1 MYAEISSGFRMEP
14 EVEPGV
20 LVSKAEPKV
29 EPGAELLAVGAGIG
43 RETYHGINF
52 LIIINHYAY
61 IKNLEPTQIFF
72 RPNLLKGSLA
82 NWI

>member
-43 RETYHGINF
+43 RETYHGMNSSLS
-52 LIIINHYAY
+52 LIIMHV
-61 IKNLEPTQIFF
+61 
-72 RPNLLKGSLA
+72 LK
-82 NWI
+82 I

>member
-43 RETYHGINF
+43 RETYHGMNF
-52 LIIINHYAY
+52 LIIV
-61 IKNLEPTQIFF
+61 KNLEPIQIFC

>member
-29 EPGAELLAVGAGIG
+29 KPGAELLAVGAGIG
-43 RETYHGINF
+43 RETYHGMNF
-52 LIIINHYAY
+52 LIIV
-61 IKNLEPTQIFF
+61 KNLEPIQIFC

>member
-20 LVSKAEPKV
+20 LVSKAELKV
-29 EPGAELLAVGAGIG
+29 EPGAELLAVGAEIG
-43 RETYHGINF
+43 RETYHH
-52 LIIINHYAY
+52 HYAY

>member
-20 LVSKAEPKV
+20 LVSKAEPNV

-43 RETYHGINF
+43 RETYHGMNF
-52 LIIINHYAY
+52 LIIV
-61 IKNLEPTQIFF
+61 KNLEPIQIFC

>member
-14 EVEPGV
+14 EVEPRV

-43 RETYHGINF
+43 
-52 LIIINHYAY
+52 
-61 IKNLEPTQIFF
+61 IKNLEPTKIFC
-72 RPNLLKGSLA
+72 RPNLLKGSLV
-82 NWI
+82 NCISKVPIF

>member
-1 MYAEISSGFRMEP
+1 MEP

-20 LVSKAEPKV
+20 LVSKAELKV

-43 RETYHGINF
+43 RETYHGMNF
-52 LIIINHYAY
+52 LIIV
-61 IKNLEPTQIFF
+61 KNLEPIQIFC

>member
-1 MYAEISSGFRMEP
+1 MEP

-20 LVSKAEPKV
+20 LVSKAELKV

-43 RETYHGINF
+43 RETYHGMF
-52 LIIINHYAY
+52 PHHHYAC
-61 IKNLEPTQIFF
+61 IKNLEPTQIFC

>member
-1 MYAEISSGFRMEP
+1 MEP

-20 LVSKAEPKV
+20 LVSKAELKV
-29 EPGAELLAVGAGIG
+29 ELLAVGAEIG
-43 RETYHGINF
+43 RETYHH
-52 LIIINHYAY
+52 HYAY

>member
-1 MYAEISSGFRMEP
+1 MEP

-43 RETYHGINF
+43 RETYHGMNF
-52 LIIINHYAY
+52 LIIV
-61 IKNLEPTQIFF
+61 KNLEPIQIFC

>member
-1 MYAEISSGFRMEP
+1 MLKFHQ
-14 EVEPGV
+14 VEPGV
-20 LVSKAEPKV
+20 LVSKTEPKV

-43 RETYHGINF
+43 RETYHGMNF
-52 LIIINHYAY
+52 LIIV
-61 IKNLEPTQIFF
+61 KNLEPIQIFC

>member
-20 LVSKAEPKV
+20 LVSKAELKV

-43 RETYHGINF
+43 RETYHGMNF
-52 LIIINHYAY
+52 LIIV
-61 IKNLEPTQIFF
+61 KNLEPIQIFC

>member
-1 MYAEISSGFRMEP
+1 MEP

-20 LVSKAEPKV
+20 LVSKAELKV
-29 EPGAELLAVGAGIG
+29 EPGAELLAVGAEIG
-43 RETYHGINF
+43 RETYH
-52 LIIINHYAY
+52 NHYAY

>member
-1 MYAEISSGFRMEP
+1 MEP

-29 EPGAELLAVGAGIG
+29 DPGAGIG
-43 RETYHGINF
+43 RETYHGMNF
-52 LIIINHYAY
+52 LIIINHYACV
-61 IKNLEPTQIFF
+61 KNLEPIQIFC

>member
-14 EVEPGV
+14 EVEPRV

-43 RETYHGINF
+43 RETYHGMNF
-52 LIIINHYAY
+52 LIIV
-61 IKNLEPTQIFF
+61 KNLEPIQIFC